1 MYTYMYLM
9 KRPIKL
15 LIHGILVRNLISLDI
30 AKPVKMPLTSKN
42 ISVNKND
49 VRKKML
55 HGELNNWQVNMFI
68 IFFFLNNDKIT
79 P

>member
-68 IFFFLNNDKIT
+68 IFFF
-79 P
+79 